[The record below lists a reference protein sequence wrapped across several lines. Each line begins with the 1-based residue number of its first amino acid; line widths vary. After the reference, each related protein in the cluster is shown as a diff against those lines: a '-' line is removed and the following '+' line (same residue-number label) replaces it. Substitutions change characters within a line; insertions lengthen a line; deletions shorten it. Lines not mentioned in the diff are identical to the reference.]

1 MFGMVKP
8 RIFEG
13 LEWGI
18 VVSGLVLG
26 LLLVSACQSTPLSSN
41 LPPFKLIPF
50 DSKPQEV
57 RFSGHDG
64 VSLAGQFDW
73 PPNSSQPALVF
84 IIHHADPIDRNY
96 YQYMAARLVPA
107 GYAVFRFDKRGTG
120 QSGGVYGCC
129 EADDALAAYR
139 AAIAQKGFDPTRVFI
154 VAQSIGTKILAE
166 RFDEF
171 AQIHQPA
178 GVVLL
183 SNLLKFEEILAIKT
197 PLHIIVSDSE
207 PELAAI
213 GQGAARAHQT
223 AYDYGASFYIAPQ
236 TEHSLFDIS
245 NGPIDWADPTW
256 PDRFH
261 NGTWVSLINWL
272 NTQANSPGFSGYN
285 SNFFLIVF

>member
-1 MFGMVKP
+1 MPGFRSLPINIRLMFGMGKP
-8 RIFEG
+8 KIFGG
-13 LEWGI
+13 LKWA
-18 VVSGLVLG
+18 VVASGLVVS
-26 LLLVSACQSTPLSSN
+26 LLLVSACQSNSPPPN

-57 RFSGHDG
+57 RFEGKDG

-73 PPNSSQPALVF
+73 SPNNSQSPLVF

-96 YQYMAARLVPA
+96 YQYLAARLVPA

-120 QSGGVYGCC
+120 QSEGSYGCC

-139 AAIAQKGFDPTRVFI
+139 AAIAQGGFDSTRVFI

-171 AQIHQPA
+171 ARIHQPA

-183 SNLLKFEEILAIKT
+183 SNLLKNEEILAIKS

-213 GQGAARAHQT
+213 GEGAARAYQT
-223 AYDYGASFYIAPQ
+223 AYDYDVSFYIASQ

-245 NGPIDWADPTW
+245 SGPIDWADPTW

-272 NTQANSPGFSGYN
+272 NTQP
-285 SNFFLIVF
+285 